1 MSSLR
6 GWGGYSFSPSS
17 RQSEFCSCHPAYR
30 GALWQRRP
38 AQYEET
44 VKRLLHGLC
53 HRSCGFLNPAGRESL
68 VALRVR
74 AEHQNPAQRLLPL
87 SSGQNQHQLAAFP
100 AIMLQYTIFEPPE
113 FASIRFDQ
121 EKDTSHH
128 QSACK
133 ADL

>member
-1 MSSLR
+1 
-6 GWGGYSFSPSS
+6 
-17 RQSEFCSCHPAYR
+17 
-30 GALWQRRP
+30 LWQRKP
-38 AQYEET
+38 AQNEET

-87 SSGQNQHQLAAFP
+87 SFGQNQHQLAAFP